1 MSGLVRKLFSEEDL
15 LELFENELTHSN
27 NRKRSLFEEMEEEG
41 IEEEGDSGKEMNI
54 EDAIEEL
61 DLESMSDEQKIELAK
76 EILSSCEEINCKD
89 IMKSLDELMGGGS
102 KEKMEDEEEEEEEE
116 ED

>member
-1 MSGLVRKLFSEEDL
+1 MNGLVRKLFSEQDL
-15 LELFENELTHSN
+15 LELFEDELTHSKN
-27 NRKRSLFEEMEEEG
+27 KKRSLFEEEEMEDSETEEE
-41 IEEEGDSGKEMNI
+41 DSGGEDVNI
-54 EDAIEEL
+54 ENTIEEL

-89 IMKSLDELMGGGS
+89 IMNSLDELMNGGS
-102 KEKMEDEEEEEEEE
+102 KEEEEEEEEE